1 MLAQLR
7 QRALLLQGFV
17 KKEDPWSSALVLD
30 RDKTLPYDSVAA
42 VRSKQAHHLAQLEG
56 TYLQSR
62 RNQIQSELSAIS
74 GEHEHLSKE
83 LGSKDSN
90 VRRLL
95 SLRNELDA
103 QYELEVERQAKEE
116 EAFWMHRTTSAEDE
130 LSEVKKENEAV
141 RLRLE
146 AMRARIAELRA
157 SSETQEGEW
166 WSTQEAMAGDE
177 SKTAQLQQRENI
189 VEESI
194 SQASKK
200 ATAPTTKSVSPPL
213 DSFDVEVGQV
223 AAESGFD
230 PHAAAELFR
239 EREDD
244 VADFPGAV
252 AEFGATPLT
261 GPVKGGTVVV
271 VSGLLALHAFRTGEV
286 SAVVSNATRKVPVGA
301 TVVRKIRPQDA
312 SAPVQRENRQGGAV
326 ELRMPMWNS
335 AGTAEIVVLVQGQ
348 PLKHPTI
355 SFTYFDE
362 PTLASVTPSAGPSY
376 QCTKVVIKGD
386 NFFQTKAIRAAGGEE
401 VNCLFMSYIVLT
413 FQQVDYRVRLSRPEG
428 AKIKG
433 SGDKGRKPE
442 DPDGSHKDVFEYVGE
457 INISDK
463 TIVCSIGP
471 IPASGIFDVSLSLNG
486 GRDYTTPSPSCR
498 FAVYKPPVLSDVTP
512 KNGVVGECASVLVTG
527 GPFLDTGAAVMQ
539 FTSTDAHSGRLL
551 KNEIVRASISTS
563 GLCAKSPVFSNPAI
577 VEISVSL
584 DDGVR
589 FFSAWGGAKFMI
601 HNPPVIS
608 RFKPTCGPNTGS
620 TEIVLSGASIVDTGD
635 YCVKFVCG
643 TQERI
648 VRCVCTLQFLLF
660 YLLRSFAELSW
671 AIKRYFH

>member
-1 MLAQLR
+1 
-7 QRALLLQGFV
+7 
-17 KKEDPWSSALVLD
+17 
-30 RDKTLPYDSVAA
+30 
-42 VRSKQAHHLAQLEG
+42 
-56 TYLQSR
+56 
-62 RNQIQSELSAIS
+62 
-74 GEHEHLSKE
+74 
-83 LGSKDSN
+83 
-90 VRRLL
+90 
-95 SLRNELDA
+95 
-103 QYELEVERQAKEE
+103 
-116 EAFWMHRTTSAEDE
+116 
-130 LSEVKKENEAV
+130 VKKENEAV

-157 SSETQEGEW
+157 ASETQDGEW
-166 WSTQEAMAGDE
+166 WSTQEAMGNDE
-177 SKTAQLQQRENI
+177 AKTSELHNRESI
-189 VEESI
+189 LEDSI

-200 ATAPTTKSVSPPL
+200 ASQSASKPLSPPL
-213 DSFDVEVGQV
+213 DTSDVEVGAA

-230 PHAAAELFR
+230 SHATAELFR

-252 AEFGATPLT
+252 AEFGATPLM
-261 GPVKGGTVVV
+261 GPAKGGTLVV

-286 SAVVSNATRKVPVGA
+286 SAIVSNATRKVPVGA

-326 ELRMPMWNS
+326 ELRMPMWNG

-348 PLKHPTI
+348 PLKHPSITF
-355 SFTYFDE
+355 SYFAE
-362 PTLASVTPSAGPSY
+362 PTLSSITPTAGPSY

-386 NFFQTKAIRAAGGEE
+386 NFFQTNASRAGDGGE
-401 VNCLFMSYIVLT
+401 VHVQFNLAKTSVLICW
-413 FQQVDYRVRLSRPEG
+413 QVDYRIRLARPEG
-428 AKIKG
+428 SKIKG
-433 SGDKGRKPE
+433 SGDKSRKPE

-457 INISDK
+457 LNISDK
-463 TIVCSIGP
+463 SIVCSIGP
-471 IPASGIFDVSLSLNG
+471 IPASGVFDVCLSLNG
-486 GRDYTTPSPSCR
+486 GRDYTAPSPSCR

-512 KNGVVGECASVLVTG
+512 KNGVVGETASVLVTG

-551 KNEIVRASISTS
+551 KSEIVRATISTS
-563 GLCAKSPVFSNPAI
+563 GLCAKSPVFSVPAV

-589 FFSAWGGAKFMI
+589 FFSAWGGAKYMI
-601 HNPPVIS
+601 HNPPVIN
-608 RFKPTCGPNTGS
+608 RFKPTCGPNTGN

-648 VRCVCTLQFLLF
+648 VRCTLQFVVF
-660 YLLRSFAELSW
+660 C
-671 AIKRYFH
+671 IM

>member
-1 MLAQLR
+1 MIKRKTLAGPHSKYFTLELSIFSNNVAVLMRRAHAPDLHESERAEMLAQLR
-7 QRALLLQGFV
+7 QRALHLQGFV

-62 RNQIQSELSAIS
+62 RNQIQSELSAIT

-103 QYELEVERQAKEE
+103 QYELELERQAKEE
-116 EAFWMHRTTSAEDE
+116 EAFWVHRTTSAEDE

-157 SSETQEGEW
+157 ASENQDGEW

-177 SKTAQLQQRENI
+177 SKTAQLQERESI
-189 VEESI
+189 LEESI

-200 ATAPTTKSVSPPL
+200 AVQATKSISPPQ
-213 DSFDVEVGQV
+213 DTFDVEVGKV
-223 AAESGFD
+223 AAETGFD

-252 AEFGATPLT
+252 AEFGATPVT

-286 SAVVSNATRKVPVGA
+286 SAIVSNATRKVPVGA

-386 NFFQTKAIRAAGGEE
+386 NFFQTKAVRAAGGEE
-401 VNCLFMSYIVLT
+401 VHCLFM
-413 FQQVDYRVRLSRPEG
+413 
-428 AKIKG
+428 
-433 SGDKGRKPE
+433 
-442 DPDGSHKDVFEYVGE
+442 
-457 INISDK
+457 
-463 TIVCSIGP
+463 
-471 IPASGIFDVSLSLNG
+471 
-486 GRDYTTPSPSCR
+486 
-498 FAVYKPPVLSDVTP
+498 
-512 KNGVVGECASVLVTG
+512 
-527 GPFLDTGAAVMQ
+527 
-539 FTSTDAHSGRLL
+539 
-551 KNEIVRASISTS
+551 
-563 GLCAKSPVFSNPAI
+563 
-577 VEISVSL
+577 
-584 DDGVR
+584 
-589 FFSAWGGAKFMI
+589 
-601 HNPPVIS
+601 
-608 RFKPTCGPNTGS
+608 
-620 TEIVLSGASIVDTGD
+620 
-635 YCVKFVCG
+635 
-643 TQERI
+643 
-648 VRCVCTLQFLLF
+648 
-660 YLLRSFAELSW
+660 
-671 AIKRYFH
+671 